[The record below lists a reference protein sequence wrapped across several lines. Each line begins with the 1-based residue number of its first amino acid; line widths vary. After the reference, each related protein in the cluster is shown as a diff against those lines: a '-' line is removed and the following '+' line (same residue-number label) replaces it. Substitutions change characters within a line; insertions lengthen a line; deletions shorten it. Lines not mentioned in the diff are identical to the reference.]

1 MEETIDQ
8 NISNLV
14 KLIEAKYL
22 STETSFRPMDFA
34 RKAQF
39 LTLDVIS
46 AIAFGEPFGY
56 VTQDEDLYDYI
67 KTTEETVPMIILVGV
82 IPWLMK
88 VLQSPIMK
96 LFMPSHKDAL
106 GLGRIMG

>member
-67 KTTEETVPMIILVGV
+67 KTTEETVPMIILVSESGRSEV
-82 IPWLMK
+82 SVADEFKYCKECSRRK
-88 VLQSPIMK
+88 VR
-96 LFMPSHKDAL
+96 
-106 GLGRIMG
+106 G